1 MSFRSSFPG
10 LSPIFALVVAVPASA
25 AIVTVG
31 PGGSASGFDFAQ
43 VSDAISFA
51 SAGDTIYAKAR
62 TVGGTR
68 FTYDAFDLSQAAEG
82 VSFVWG
88 NSPGVIEIGGTMRV
102 GANANLEFELGGTDN
117 SEALTT
123 GRVQYDTVFVH
134 GDFGLE
140 GILGLSLYNGFAPD
154 VGDSF
159 ELVATS
165 GTVTWTG
172 SFPLH
177 FTAPTLADGAAW
189 QFTVAA
195 GSNGGQSIF
204 ATVVPGPGAIALLGA
219 AGLAASARR
228 RR

>member
-1 MSFRSSFPG
+1 MSFRSTVLG
-10 LSPIFALVVAVPASA
+10 LVPAIAIVFPASA

-31 PGGSASGFDFAQ
+31 PGGTASGFQFAQ
-43 VSDAISFA
+43 VADAIAFA
-51 SAGDTIYAKAR
+51 SAGDTIYAQAR
-62 TVGGTR
+62 TVGGSR
-68 FTYDAFDLSQAAEG
+68 FAYDAFDLSQAATG

-88 NSPGVIEIGGTMRV
+88 NSPGVIEVGGNMRV
-102 GANANLEFELGGTDN
+102 GPNANLEFELGGLDN
-117 SEALTT
+117 SQALTS

-134 GDFGLE
+134 GNFRLE
-140 GILGLSLYNGFAPD
+140 GMLNLVAYNGFAPT
-154 VGDSF
+154 VGHSF

-165 GTVTWTG
+165 GAVTWTG

-177 FTAPTLADGAAW
+177 FTAPALAGGSTW
-189 QFTVAA
+189 QFTVGA

-204 ATVVPGPGAIALLGA
+204 ATVVPAPGALALLGA